1 MHLAPETI
9 LAERYRVLR
18 ELGAGGNATVYLADD
33 LRHER
38 RVAVKVLRP
47 ELASAVGPERFLEE
61 IRTTARLRHPHILPL
76 FDSGQWKGAPFY
88 VMPVIEGESL
98 RSRLETGGPLPLQEA
113 LRITRAVADA
123 LAHAHARGIVHRDIK
138 PENILLDAGHA
149 VVADFGIA
157 KALDAADAT
166 RMTQEGMVVGT
177 PSYLSPEQAAG
188 EREIDGRA
196 DIYALACTC
205 YEMLVGEPPF
215 TGTNVLALLRSHLMT
230 TPVALSARQPGLPVA
245 LSDVVSRAL
254 AKSPNERFADA
265 TAFAAALEGS
275 MHPGAV
281 AAAAP
286 ARGDRSL
293 VVLPF
298 TDLSPA
304 TDDSLFADG
313 LTDEVITD
321 LSRLRALTVISRS
334 SAWRLRGSTE
344 PLPAIATALGV
355 RYVLEGSVRRAGDSL
370 RVTARLVDAAA
381 DTTVWADKFQGTLDD
396 VFAMQ
401 ERISRVIAD
410 SLMVTLTPA
419 ESRGLTR
426 TAIENPRVFECV
438 LRARQELWSFTL
450 AGAERAI
457 QMAQEGLEQFGP
469 HMRLYNLL
477 IGAYAILPGGVGV
490 WSAAHHAGLSAAAAA
505 VEAIDP
511 DAAETHYARG
521 VLALL
526 GGDRVTALRAL
537 RRSVERD
544 PGNVDAMNWLSNV
557 LIEVGRHEEALALV
571 SRVAE
576 VDPLTPM
583 SHQMVGYCNGVR
595 GRHAIALTALRK
607 AADLSAGQPMMTWA
621 YAQELAMAGQ
631 NEEALAVIARM
642 TPAALSTPQGWA
654 ATLLAHMLRGE
665 VDALR
670 AAWSAPMMVAVRS
683 QGYLSRD
690 ISAYYAGA
698 GLHDEAMNLL
708 TNAVDLGI
716 SDHVYLADVQPF
728 LGSLRRDPRFSALLT
743 RVEVIWRSLTPPRPT
758 TAIPPS
764 AEAP

>member
-1 MHLAPETI
+1 MPLLLDTVLAD
-9 LAERYRVLR
+9 RYRVLR
-18 ELGAGGNATVYLADD
+18 VLGTGGNATVYLADD
-33 LRHER
+33 LRHGR

-47 ELASAVGPERFLEE
+47 ELVAAVGPERFLEE

-76 FDSGQWKGAPFY
+76 FDSGQWEGAPFY
-88 VMPVIEGESL
+88 VMPVIEGETL
-98 RSRLETGGPLPLQEA
+98 RDRLERHGPLPLEEA
-113 LRITRAVADA
+113 LGITRDVTDA
-123 LAHAHARGIVHRDIK
+123 LAHAHAQGIVHRDIK

-157 KALDAADAT
+157 RALGAADDM

-188 EREIDGRA
+188 DREIDGRA

-215 TGTNVLALLRSHLMT
+215 TGPNVLALLRSHLMA
-230 TPVALSARQPGLPVA
+230 TPVALSTRQPRIPVA
-245 LSDVVSRAL
+245 LSNVVSRAL
-254 AKSPNERFADA
+254 AKSPDERFADA
-265 TAFAAALEGS
+265 TAFGAALAAAQR
-275 MHPGAV
+275 PGA
-281 AAAAP
+281 AIPPAP

-298 TDLSPA
+298 TNLSPGA
-304 TDDSLFADG
+304 DDSVFSDG

-321 LSRLRALTVISRS
+321 LSRLKALTVISRS
-334 SAWRLRGSTE
+334 SAWRLRGTTD
-344 PLPAIATALGV
+344 PLPAVAAALGV

-370 RVTARLVDAAA
+370 RVTCQLVDAASDA
-381 DTTVWADKFQGTLDD
+381 TVWADKFHGTLDD

-401 ERISRVIAD
+401 ERISRMIAD
-410 SLMVTLTPA
+410 ALTVTLSPA
-419 ESRGLTR
+419 ESQGLTR
-426 TAIENPRVFECV
+426 TAVEDPRVFECV
-438 LRARQELWSFTL
+438 LRGRQELWSFTL

-457 QMAQEGLEQFGP
+457 QMAQEGLDRFGP
-469 HMRLYNLL
+469 HMRLYNML

-526 GGDRVTALRAL
+526 GGDRLTALQAL
-537 RRSVERD
+537 RRSVQRD
-544 PGNVDAMNWLSNV
+544 PSNVDAMNWLSNV
-557 LIEVGRHEEALALV
+557 LIEVGRHDEALVLV
-571 SRVAE
+571 NRVAE

-595 GRHAIALTALRK
+595 GRHAIALAALRK

-631 NEEALAVIARM
+631 DDEAQAVIAGM
-642 TPAALSTPQGWA
+642 TPAALATPQGWA

-665 VDALR
+665 VEALR

-690 ISAYYAGA
+690 IGAYYARA
-698 GLHDEAMNLL
+698 GLHDEAMELL
-708 TNAVDLGI
+708 TNAVALGI
-716 SDHVYLADVQPF
+716 SDYPF
-728 LGSLRRDPRFSALLT
+728 LANVAPFLASLRRDPRFQVLMA
-743 RVEVIWRSLTPPRPT
+743 RVEDTWRTFTS
-758 TAIPPS
+758 
-764 AEAP
+764 